1 MNIKY
6 FIAVFVF
13 LFGITNL
20 GFGQSVN
27 QEVTKAI
34 QQNFEQMGS
43 AMANGNAKKL
53 AQHFTEDALLKFP
66 GQPPITGRKGIEE
79 AHEKMIEEGI
89 GVKPSTTE
97 VQTFGDMA
105 YEIGT
110 YKLISVESETV
121 IDHGDYSTIWKK
133 KNDEWKIHRDIIS
146 SIKPQKSSTKQ

>member
-6 FIAVFVF
+6 SITVIAL

-20 GFGQSVN
+20 GFGQSGN

-34 QQNFEQMGS
+34 QQNLEQMGS

-66 GQPPITGRKGIEE
+66 GQLPINGRKGVEE
-79 AHEKMIEEGI
+79 AHIKMIGQGI

-110 YKLISVESETV
+110 YELISMESEAV
-121 IDHGDYSTIWKK
+121 IDHGYYSTIWKK
-133 KNDEWKIHRDIIS
+133 VNDKWKIHRDIIS
-146 SIKPQKSSTKQ
+146 SIKPKESSSHQ